1 MAQEEFVVT
10 PWEVSGKVDYDK
22 LVERFGTER
31 VDEALLKRMAKYGE
45 LHPTL
50 RRGIFYSH
58 RDMNWI
64 LDQYEKGNKFFL
76 YTGRGPS
83 GDVHIGHLLPWILT
97 KYFQDVFKV
106 HLYFQIT
113 DDEKFL
119 FKENLSLKET
129 DRLSYENM
137 YDIMAVGLNP
147 ELTHFIVDTKC
158 IGAMYPI
165 ALEVAKR
172 ITFST
177 VKATFGFDDSYN
189 IGIIFYTSIQSVPC
203 FLPSVKAGKN
213 VPCLIPCGIDQD
225 PHFRLTRD
233 IAPKLGFFKPALL
246 HNKLLPA
253 LTGEE
258 KMSSSS
264 PYSAIYMI
272 DDDKLVKKKVMN
284 AFTGGRT
291 SVEEQR
297 KLGANPDVCSVF
309 AYYTYM
315 FEYDDKKLAE
325 IEAKCR
331 SGSLLCGECKLRLF
345 EKIKVFMAAHRER
358 REKAKDIVDKLI
370 MRDRDDRPG

>member
-1 MAQEEFVVT
+1 MPQDEFVVT
-10 PWEVSGKVDYDK
+10 PWEVSGRVDYDK
-22 LVERFGTER
+22 LIERFGTER
-31 VDEALLKRMAKYGE
+31 VDEKLLKRMEKYGP
-45 LHPTL
+45 LHPML
-50 RRGIFYSH
+50 KRGIFYSH
-58 RDMNWI
+58 RDMHWI
-64 LDQYEKGNKFFL
+64 LDEYEKGNKFFL

-83 GDVHIGHLLPWILT
+83 GDVHLGHLLPWILT
-97 KYFQDVFKV
+97 KYFQDIFGV

-119 FKENLSLKET
+119 FKEDLTLRET
-129 DRLSYENM
+129 ERLSYENM

-158 IGAMYPI
+158 IRMMYPI

-177 VKATFGFDDSYN
+177 VKATFGFDESFN
-189 IGIIFYTSIQSVPC
+189 IGMIFYTSMQSVPC
-203 FLPSVKAGKN
+203 FLPSVLAGVN
-213 VPCLIPCGIDQD
+213 IPCLIPCGIDQD

-233 IAPKLGFFKPALL
+233 IASKLGFFKPALL

-264 PYSAIYMI
+264 PYSAIYMRDEDPI
-272 DDDKLVKKKVMN
+272 VKKKIMN
-284 AFTGGRT
+284 AFTGGRV

-297 KLGANPDVCSVF
+297 RFGGNPDICSVF

-315 FEYDDKKLAE
+315 FEYDDRKLSE
-325 IEAKCR
+325 IREGCK
-331 SGSLLCGECKLRLF
+331 SGSLLCGECKLNLY
-345 EKIKVFMAAHRER
+345 KKVKSFMDEHRKR
-358 REKAKDIVDKLI
+358 RESAKGIVEDLI
-370 MRDRDDRPG
+370 LRD